1 MINNDLENKAIKSSI
16 YILIIIVKIINLFIV
31 EYISIKIHIIGYK

>member
-31 EYISIKIHIIGYK
+31 EYISVKIHIIGYK